1 MTTLS
6 ARDEKIRTREGE
18 RLYRSLRRLFAKR
31 FAFEWTTGD
40 TSYTDGKTIWVKYD
54 MQTERHRTFT
64 LPEIRALRE
73 AHSIH
78 EAGHVEFDY
87 LPDYTNWLR
96 TNSSSNRSD
105 WTANRKYPVSWTK
118 FFGNMSLDGR
128 MERLVGLKI
137 PAKQTMLDFSNEE
150 WRFGLRE
157 EKDER
162 DRLSDFRERYST
174 RVLGMTDFE
183 GCHEDAATLIDS
195 IQPDI
200 EEIRLSLTTNSCLT
214 AVSELIKKVW
224 PTLLEWME
232 EDEQNPDDLKEENQ
246 SHTQASW
253 ADSAEEA
260 EERSKTV
267 VAAPAPESKEEG
279 SFEEELQKIE
289 KQVEK
294 DQLAVEEE
302 LEREKPEVIQVSF
315 GGTTEMS
322 DNVRVMQYPRP
333 SQSDYEKTYFKIKR
347 HVKPIARELKQ
358 LLQGVP
364 ENPRR
369 NVRSGRLMAGQVW
382 RSTRCDD
389 SKVFQKQLKGIPS
402 AEAFIGTMMDVSGST
417 YSTLPNGEQ
426 VIDEMKNGLALL
438 LEAAQLARVPSQAYA
453 FTEED
458 GTLIFRVKPDPMS
471 FTTADKASLGG
482 LMPLA
487 GNRDTC
493 ALQFLL
499 DQMDKRTEEVK
510 VAIMLSDGIPV
521 FEHGE
526 GPETIRE
533 MVLQAEKRGVEVLC
547 LFIGD
552 HNESVI
558 ETVRSMYPG
567 RMINANKGIA
577 RELQKHVK
585 RIIRQRR

>member
-1 MTTLS
+1 MTTLT
-6 ARDEKIRTREGE
+6 AREEKIRTREGE
-18 RLYRSLRRLFAKR
+18 RLYRSLRRLFAKK
-31 FAFEWTTGD
+31 FGFEWTVGE

-54 MQTERHRTFT
+54 MQTDRHRIFT
-64 LPEIRALRE
+64 LAEIRALRE

-78 EAGHVEFDY
+78 EAGHLEFDY
-87 LPDYTNWLR
+87 LPDYTNWLKANTSSER
-96 TNSSSNRSD
+96 TE
-105 WTANRKYPVSWTK
+105 WEANRKYPVGWTK

-137 PAKQTMLDFSNEE
+137 PAKKTMLDFSNEE

-157 EKDER
+157 EMEER
-162 DRLSDFRERYST
+162 DRLNDFRELYST
-174 RVLGMTDFE
+174 RVLGMSDFE
-183 GCHEDAATLIDS
+183 GCHEDAAALIETVQS
-195 IQPDI
+195 DI
-200 EEIRLSLTTNSCLT
+200 EEIRLSLTTNTCLM
-214 AVSELIKKVW
+214 AVSELINKVW

-232 EDEQNPDDLKEENQ
+232 EDEQKPDDHKEESK
-246 SHTQASW
+246 SHSQATW

-260 EERSKTV
+260 EERSQIV
-267 VAAPAPESKEEG
+267 IAAPAPESNDDKG
-279 SFEEELQKIE
+279 IEEELQKIE

-294 DQLAVEEE
+294 DQQAVEEE
-302 LEREKPEVIQVSF
+302 LENEKTDVVHVSF

-322 DNVRVMQYPRP
+322 DVVRVLQYPRP
-333 SQSDYEKTYFKIKR
+333 SQADYDKTYLKIKR
-347 HVKPIARELKQ
+347 HVKPIARELQQ

-382 RSTRCDD
+382 RATKCED

-402 AEAFIGTMMDVSGST
+402 ADAFIGTMMDVSGST
-417 YSTLPNGEQ
+417 YSNLPSGER

-453 FTEED
+453 FTEEE
-458 GTLIFRVKPDPMS
+458 GTLIFRVKPDPNA
-471 FTTADKASLGG
+471 FTAADKSSLGG
-482 LMPLA
+482 LTPLA

-499 DQMDKRTEEVK
+499 DQMDKRSEEVK

-533 MVLQAEKRGVEVLC
+533 MVLSAEKRGIEVLC

-552 HNESVI
+552 HNKEVM
-558 ETVRSMYPG
+558 EMVRSMYPG